1 MGGLYIWAF
10 WSVRAARFPALL
22 VNALLI
28 AATPIDGGHY
38 FVDVIAGL
46 VVAALAI
53 CAARALGG
61 RPAPEADRPLVSGS
75 GPAPER
81 A

>member
-1 MGGLYIWAF
+1 MEP
-10 WSVRAARFPALL
+10 ARGRIPALL
-22 VNALLI
+22 VNGLLI

-46 VVAALAI
+46 IIAALAI
-53 CAARALGG
+53 CAARALG
-61 RPAPEADRPLVSGS
+61 RRAPKALRSGAPDA
-75 GPAPER
+75 GPAPGP